1 MYARYIK
8 RPIDLVLSIVMLMLS
23 APVMAIIAL
32 LIRLESKGPILF
44 KQARTGKGGQEFT
57 LFKFRSMAAD
67 NNVYDTGSHDEIT
80 RMGKFLRRTSL
91 DELPQL
97 INVIQGDMSFIGPRP
112 WIPDYYNHMSKSQR
126 TRTNVRPGITGLAQS
141 RGRNG
146 ISIHEKINLDLRYV
160 NHLSLYEDLKVFY
173 WTFAALTEES
183 SVNIGK
189 HGIRDELQTLQQQRS
204 GSGTPAYD

>member
-8 RPIDLVLSIVMLMLS
+8 RPIDLILSIAMLTLS
-23 APVMAIIAL
+23 APVMATIAL
-32 LIRLESKGPILF
+32 LIRLESNGPSLF
-44 KQARTGKGGQEFT
+44 RQVRTGKGGEAFT
-57 LFKFRSMAAD
+57 LFKFRSMTAH

-97 INVIQGDMSFIGPRP
+97 INVIRGDMSFVGPRP
-112 WIPDYYNHMSKSQR
+112 WIPDYHKHMSKAQR
-126 TRTNVRPGITGLAQS
+126 ARTNVRPGITGLAQA

-146 ISIHEKINLDLRYV
+146 ISIHEKIKLDLRYV

-173 WTFAALTEES
+173 WTFAALKEES

-189 HGIRDELQTLQQQRS
+189 HGIRDELQILQEQQS